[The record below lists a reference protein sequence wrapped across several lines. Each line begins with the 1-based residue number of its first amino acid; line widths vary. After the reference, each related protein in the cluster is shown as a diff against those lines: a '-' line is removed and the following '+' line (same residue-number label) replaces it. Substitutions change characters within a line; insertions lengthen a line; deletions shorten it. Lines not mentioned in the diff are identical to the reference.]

1 MFPERLSVFHVAW
14 AAFGKESM
22 EAVILAEGCK
32 MSRRTAW
39 VQDQAIDIVN
49 HNSGKGGGIYF
60 YSRTLVKAAVQRLV
74 L

>member
-1 MFPERLSVFHVAW
+1 
-14 AAFGKESM
+14 M